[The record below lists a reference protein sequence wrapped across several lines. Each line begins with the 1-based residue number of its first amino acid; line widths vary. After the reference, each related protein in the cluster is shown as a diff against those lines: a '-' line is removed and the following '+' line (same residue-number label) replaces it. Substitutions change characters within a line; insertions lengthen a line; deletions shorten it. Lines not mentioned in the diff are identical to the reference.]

1 MLKILCDRNNGTK
14 ISEHITN
21 WWSFYIIWFWKE
33 AWACSIDGVRHEYVL
48 SNADEV
54 LPNAED
60 ARIFRGYGAEN
71 KTELKDD
78 RPSIP
83 ERRDDDADINS
94 DEGTDSFDWI

>member
-1 MLKILCDRNNGTK
+1 M
-14 ISEHITN
+14 
-21 WWSFYIIWFWKE
+21 
-33 AWACSIDGVRHEYVL
+33 L

-94 DEGTDSFDWI
+94 DEGTDSFD